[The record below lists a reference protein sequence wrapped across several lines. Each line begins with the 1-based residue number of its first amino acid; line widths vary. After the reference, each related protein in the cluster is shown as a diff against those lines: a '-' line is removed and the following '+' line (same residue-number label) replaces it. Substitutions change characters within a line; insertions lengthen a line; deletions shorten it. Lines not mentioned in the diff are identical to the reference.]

1 MATGVVGTV
10 LFLVLS
16 HLHGISSKDVT
27 LHGFVGHGITLPC
40 DSSNTGT
47 QITWTKDRK
56 IIASRLGTS
65 IDNKD
70 TNMEFM
76 NSTSGG
82 MLNSLRLKNVTMS
95 NSGTYECKLNTNKE
109 PEIAIVKLVVHASP
123 KIILPNTLLDGSD
136 EASVACQTPKDV
148 RLTSMSW
155 KLSNGTMR
163 QQINYPNKTVFLKPT
178 REMHGQTLTCFVEF
192 SDGVGK
198 VEQSVV
204 LNVKYLTLT
213 IVDGGGPHREG
224 QQSVN
229 LTCKAEGNP
238 MATSYSWTT
247 PNSSRVWEKTKAGMT
262 IVFEDAISSNETG
275 HYRCSATNGF
285 VSASSPPYHLVL
297 VPDVDE
303 GSWDELIIYLGCLAG
318 GALMLLIVVVVF
330 VCRHKRPTNPYLDEY
345 VDTSA
350 RRDSTPIHKPAP
362 PRRLPNAG
370 DDENLEVGVLYSGPL
385 PQPHPHGRSPRPQLR
400 NPLAFSYL
408 EAHNVDADNISST
421 KTDPEDYDDVE
432 VR

>member
-1 MATGVVGTV
+1 
-10 LFLVLS
+10 
-16 HLHGISSKDVT
+16 
-27 LHGFVGHGITLPC
+27 
-40 DSSNTGT
+40 
-47 QITWTKDRK
+47 
-56 IIASRLGTS
+56 
-65 IDNKD
+65 
-70 TNMEFM
+70 
-76 NSTSGG
+76 

-370 DDENLEVGVLYSGPL
+370 DDENLEVG
-385 PQPHPHGRSPRPQLR
+385 RPQLR

-408 EAHNVDADNISST
+408 EAHNVDADNI
-421 KTDPEDYDDVE
+421 DDYLGRVTMGVLHDEASEIVISNVTPADEGDYKCSVTTFPPAARE
-432 VR
+432 IHFTLKVNGFKPGVWAVLDAAIVNPLRNKQAASLRGL